1 MSTSSL
7 VEKLQGQVIVLDISS
22 QSNNLC
28 SLMSLFLLAEKLQR
42 QVKVLDT
49 ADKAI
54 VDKAKLS
61 VLT

>member
-7 VEKLQGQVIVLDISS
+7 VEKLQGQVNVLDIAS